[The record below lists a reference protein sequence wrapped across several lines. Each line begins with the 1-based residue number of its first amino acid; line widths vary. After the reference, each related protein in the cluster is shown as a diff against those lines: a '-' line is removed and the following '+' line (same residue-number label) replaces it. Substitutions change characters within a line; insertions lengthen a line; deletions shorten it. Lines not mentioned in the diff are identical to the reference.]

1 MAVEVEGVAEV
12 RSPTV
17 SRDVNRA
24 RDETGAQGPPPRR
37 GAGGRSRVGDG
48 ARGVRG
54 YIVEILSHRLG
65 GSSPIYNTDQR
76 G

>member
-37 GAGGRSRVGDG
+37 APVAGPGWAMARVACAGTSSKFS
-48 ARGVRG
+48 
-54 YIVEILSHRLG
+54 YI
-65 GSSPIYNTDQR
+65 D
-76 G
+76 

>member
-24 RDETGAQGPPPRR
+24 RDETGAP
-37 GAGGRSRVGDG
+37 AGRRSRPGWAM
-48 ARGVRG
+48 ARVACG
-54 YIVEILSHRLG
+54 YDIVEILSHRLG